1 MLPSSYYVPFDQL
14 RKLFL
19 DFLPTDQTPAP
30 TLFLPLPSIHLA
42 YLACLDYHDYLDFFH
57 LLIYLTSPQL
67 PQFRQLSSPSF
78 RAYFL
83 QQRKCTLSWG
93 TSRRAVNTSFGQCRS
108 VSQCGWDLHRAHA
121 KCWSS
126 WFLIHSLRS
135 RFFCLK
141 FDPFQFNFC
150 GLYGTKSF
158 LWQAFE

>member
-19 DFLPTDQTPAP
+19 DSLPTDQTPAP

-67 PQFRQLSSPSF
+67 PQFRQLSSPGF

-83 QQRKCTLSWG
+83 QQRKCTLS
-93 TSRRAVNTSFGQCRS
+93 
-108 VSQCGWDLHRAHA
+108 
-121 KCWSS
+121 
-126 WFLIHSLRS
+126 
-135 RFFCLK
+135 
-141 FDPFQFNFC
+141 
-150 GLYGTKSF
+150 
-158 LWQAFE
+158 